1 MQCNID
7 SKGRW
12 FRGINSLI
20 LIASA
25 GLVWWMAWPLWIAIV
40 LGAIGLFCGYEALKG
55 WCALRALGIK
65 TRY

>member
-12 FRGINSLI
+12 LRGINALLLI
-20 LIASA
+20 GAAVLS
-25 GLVWWMAWPLWIAIV
+25 WWMKWPLWIAIA

-55 WCALRALGIK
+55 WCVLRACGIK